1 MTTIK
6 FNVIGG
12 ITKIN
17 GNDYPLYSGFLAAS
31 TLIEIAEV
39 PSFDEAKPHHKIA
52 DDVIKPP
59 IDEWQRP
66 EILLKIQSIK
76 EIYGD
81 KTKDNLM
88 ANPVLLGTAIQN
100 LNSPNIAINIKQKTV
115 TASNGQVIPIDKYF
129 DIEINYEPN
138 KGKPIWI
145 LDGQH
150 RIKGLAQST
159 QKNEL
164 VPFVLLHDTSKYTP
178 PFLAEIFTHVTTA
191 AKPMEPVHGE
201 WMKFAFNLEHYK
213 EKAHKLSMET
223 TILLCKEPNLG
234 GQANPFSNKIQFN
247 PYIQP
252 APKWNAF
259 VFNSI
264 EWETIIS
271 TNFYG
276 KGGKLSPQELAEE
289 IVKATLAFEKHD
301 SHKNSDSKLFSI
313 NNPHRILAESY
324 LIGLL
329 TYLNKINKQT
339 SFANWETFFLDN
351 RRAVNRCNFLL
362 PFVKTTGALSSNNG
376 KPSKQIATNCFID
389 FFNNPNDLNNQILTD
404 FIQGIGGSF
413 TIEAYKLNAKG
424 GIDKKSK
431 IDMVI
436 PYGSGMLPF
445 DLSAGGINREIIM
458 IKPNSSNI
466 YIQSVSDFNHKP
478 TVEFKQALTKKG
490 ENVRSLPNNYEIDVI
505 YMSYSGDTRRQ
516 TQIRL
521 DK

>member
-1 MTTIK
+1 
-6 FNVIGG
+6 
-12 ITKIN
+12 
-17 GNDYPLYSGFLAAS
+17 
-31 TLIEIAEV
+31 
-39 PSFDEAKPHHKIA
+39 
-52 DDVIKPP
+52 
-59 IDEWQRP
+59 
-66 EILLKIQSIK
+66 
-76 EIYGD
+76 
-81 KTKDNLM
+81 
-88 ANPVLLGTAIQN
+88 
-100 LNSPNIAINIKQKTV
+100 
-115 TASNGQVIPIDKYF
+115 
-129 DIEINYEPN
+129 
-138 KGKPIWI
+138 
-145 LDGQH
+145 
-150 RIKGLAQST
+150 
-159 QKNEL
+159 
-164 VPFVLLHDTSKYTP
+164 
-178 PFLAEIFTHVTTA
+178 
-191 AKPMEPVHGE
+191 
-201 WMKFAFNLEHYK
+201 
-213 EKAHKLSMET
+213 
-223 TILLCKEPNLG
+223 
-234 GQANPFSNKIQFN
+234 
-247 PYIQP
+247 
-252 APKWNAF
+252 
-259 VFNSI
+259 
-264 EWETIIS
+264 
-271 TNFYG
+271 
-276 KGGKLSPQELAEE
+276 
-289 IVKATLAFEKHD
+289 
-301 SHKNSDSKLFSI
+301 
-313 NNPHRILAESY
+313 
-324 LIGLL
+324 
-329 TYLNKINKQT
+329 LNKINKQT